1 MNASLFP
8 PGSRYAMTPT
18 AIHTTADGRNIIHLT
33 RRFLPQPESLSLIR
47 EHQVIDGERID
58 NVAAVN
64 LGDPLQYWQ
73 VADANLADDPAEL
86 TAVAGRRLRIT
97 MPQGIPGIPN
107 V

>member
-1 MNASLFP
+1 MNASVFL

-18 AIHTTADGRNIIHLT
+18 AIHTSADGRKIVHLT
-33 RRFLPQPESLSLIR
+33 RRFLPPAESLSLIR

-58 NVAAVN
+58 HVAAIH

-73 VADANLADDPAEL
+73 VADANLADDPAQL